1 VGYAKSTCICCLCF
15 VAGWIPM
22 RTPAAES
29 DSAAEKQPLWEFG
42 LGIGALAL
50 DDYRGSDTGRVYPIP
65 IPYLIYRGQFLRSD
79 RDGVR
84 GVILDGNVVEFNV
97 SVNATTPVESN
108 NIPAR
113 AGMPDLRPTVEAGP
127 SVDWHIWRSEEPRVR
142 LDFILPLRTAVTIQ
156 DPPQSIGWF
165 FAPRLNVDFID
176 IGAHTGWN
184 LGMLAGPLF
193 ATRRYDQYFYSVA
206 PEYARPGRA
215 AYDASGGF
223 AGTEFLTSLSK
234 RFRRFWV
241 GAFIRYDNLSG
252 ASFADS
258 PLVRSNSYLAG
269 GIGFAWMIAKSSTMV
284 DVGDAER

>member
-1 VGYAKSTCICCLCF
+1 MCT
-15 VAGWIPM
+15 
-22 RTPAAES
+22 
-29 DSAAEKQPLWEFG
+29 SAAETDSGTEKKPLWEFG
-42 LGIGALAL
+42 LGVGALAL
-50 DDYRGSDTGRVYPIP
+50 DDYRGSDTGQVYPLP
-65 IPYLIYRGQFLRSD
+65 VPYFVYRGQFLRAD

-84 GVILDGNVVEFNV
+84 GVILDGHVVEFNV

-108 NIPAR
+108 NTPAR
-113 AGMPDLRPTVEAGP
+113 AGMPDLKPTVELGP
-127 SVDWHIWRSEEPRVR
+127 SVDWHIWRSEDPRVR
-142 LDFILPLRTAVTIQ
+142 LDFIMPLRTAVTIQ
-156 DPPQSIGWF
+156 DAPHSIGWF

-176 IGAHTGWN
+176 IGAHSGWN
-184 LGMLAGPLF
+184 LGVLAGPLF

-206 PEYARPGRA
+206 PEYARPDRP
-215 AYDASGGF
+215 AYEAPGGF

-234 RFRRFWV
+234 RFPRFWV

-284 DVGDAER
+284 DAGDAER